1 MGLKNGMIRVQ
12 DIISSYLQDFSAY
25 WCIDAH
31 DNDYGAVTDITFSH
45 DGKYLLSVGKDGSFF
60 AYVFAIEQSSAVQ
73 PVNKIAVLVRLI
85 LVQQW
90 KLVSL
95 CNG

>member
-45 DGKYLLSVGKDGSFF
+45 DGK
-60 AYVFAIEQSSAVQ
+60 
-73 PVNKIAVLVRLI
+73 
-85 LVQQW
+85 
-90 KLVSL
+90 
-95 CNG
+95 

>member
-60 AYVFAIEQSSAVQ
+60 VYVFAIEQSSTVQ
-73 PVNKIAVLVRLI
+73 PVNKIAVLVRLV

-90 KLVSL
+90 KLISL